1 MKGKV
6 IFNDTCKICFNYGI
20 YTLNDSKFIKS
31 VLHLFDKAGFQKI
44 YPKLSDL
51 TNFRKVFEIIQ
62 NRDQFLEKY
71 KSYLNLINDEADE
84 KIKLFK
90 KILKWNNI
98 FMEDDLIRVLV
109 YNENDDRNLK
119 EAAKELEN
127 ADFISAIYFNKNAS
141 LFVFLLT
148 RRYYE
153 SELYIEHLDEAIQN
167 KKEIVF
173 ISMKSDT
180 FIKNDEEFK
189 NFRMFKFD
197 TTAFNNISDSLNK
210 NFNEESNKLV
220 QFIRTYQ
227 KLVSNNAHIFFII

>member
-141 LFVFLLT
+141 LF
-148 RRYYE
+148 
-153 SELYIEHLDEAIQN
+153 
-167 KKEIVF
+167 
-173 ISMKSDT
+173 
-180 FIKNDEEFK
+180 
-189 NFRMFKFD
+189 
-197 TTAFNNISDSLNK
+197 
-210 NFNEESNKLV
+210 
-220 QFIRTYQ
+220 
-227 KLVSNNAHIFFII
+227 FFF